1 MSKLLTNDDLCY
13 SGWTPP
19 VSWFVSR
26 VCWREVGNRLRSHPE
41 VIEQS
46 RQYVDQ
52 VLEDGSHHCSS
63 NYMHDW
69 KEILKGGVS
78 SVERV
83 LLSTDDGKNQVLKT
97 CSPMPLKRLL
107 SPEERDQIHSKV
119 RQEVQELGIG

>member
-1 MSKLLTNDDLCY
+1 MSKLLTNDDLNHT
-13 SGWTPP
+13 GWIPP

-52 VLEDGSHHCSS
+52 VLEDGSHHCSP
-63 NYMHDW
+63 NYLRDW
-69 KEILKGGVS
+69 KEILEGGIS
-78 SVERV
+78 SVEKV
-83 LLSTDDGKNQVLKT
+83 LMSPDDGKNQVLKT

-107 SPEERDQIHSKV
+107 SPEERNQIHSRVK
-119 RQEVQELGIG
+119 QEVKELGLG